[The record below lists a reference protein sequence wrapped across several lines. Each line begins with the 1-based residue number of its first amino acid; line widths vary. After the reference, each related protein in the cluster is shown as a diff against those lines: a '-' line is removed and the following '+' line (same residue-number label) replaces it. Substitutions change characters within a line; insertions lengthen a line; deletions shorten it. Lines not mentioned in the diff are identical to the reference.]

1 MLTYTCYPDYQSYI
15 MKQLIYNLGIKNLRF
30 FNVKIYFSQAN
41 PKAPI
46 QFMNFKNSVSKFSRN
61 NLIVSALFFFFL
73 HSIFQ
78 KLMNVTVTRVKM
90 APRVWMK

>member
-15 MKQLIYNLGIKNLRF
+15 MKQLIYTLGIKNLRF

-46 QFMNFKNSVSKFSRN
+46 QLMNFINSVSKISWN
-61 NLIVSALFFFFL
+61 NLIVSALLFFFNIQFFR
-73 HSIFQ
+73 S
-78 KLMNVTVTRVKM
+78 
-90 APRVWMK
+90 

>member
-15 MKQLIYNLGIKNLRF
+15 MKQLIYTLGIKNLRF

-46 QFMNFKNSVSKFSRN
+46 QFMNFKNSVSKFSWN
-61 NLIVSALFFFFL
+61 NLIVSAILFFFNIQFFR
-73 HSIFQ
+73 S
-78 KLMNVTVTRVKM
+78 
-90 APRVWMK
+90 